1 MKVKEF
7 INKLDYAM
15 CFLRNDEMFGDM
27 FEQGYFED
35 HSTCKL
41 EANLGECILCV
52 VGLPYNKIT
61 LNDLLE
67 CHKEFLD
74 YEKSFN
80 AVYESYL
87 SSW

>member
-41 EANLGECILCV
+41 DANYGGCIACELN
-52 VGLPYNKIT
+52 LPTRKIT
-61 LNDLLE
+61 INDLVALE
-67 CHKEFLD
+67 KDFKE
-74 YEKSFN
+74 YENHFHI
-80 AVYESYL
+80 AYENYL
-87 SSW
+87 AQW